1 MEQSS
6 LFGVTAMSD
15 KDKIMKHF
23 KTHKYITCMQAIHKL
38 GVYNLRSRM
47 SEIPHKKDMIEVV
60 RDDGV
65 MTRVARYWL

>member
-1 MEQSS
+1 M
-6 LFGVTAMSD
+6 TD
-15 KDKIMKHF
+15 KQKILKWF
-23 KTHKYITCMQAIHKL
+23 KTRKYLTCKDAIHKL

-47 SEIPHKKDMIEVV
+47 SEMPHNRDLIEVV